1 MSQTLPSLLNPW
13 HATVPVLR
21 ARDLQLVVTKTED
34 TIICTGHTRV
44 LLCPECHWLW
54 ATRQALCSPSFLPSS
69 PSIHQKGFHTDHFP
83 GTAQRQNWKP
93 VTLYHWFS
101 LLRVAAHFIT
111 RKQKQASRIPKW
123 FNLVLLLL
131 FAQRAAHV
139 GVDKCC
145 QLPQKVAPPSD
156 LNHNQIHFSKT
167 VTK

>member
-1 MSQTLPSLLNPW
+1 MLHYQFWGPGISSWLLQKQRTQLSALDIPEYCS
-13 HATVPVLR
+13 VLN
-21 ARDLQLVVTKTED
+21 VTGCGPQD
-34 TIICTGHTRV
+34 RHCVHH
-44 LLCPECHWLW
+44 L
-54 ATRQALCSPSFLPSS
+54 SS
-69 PSIHQKGFHTDHFP
+69 PPAHQYTKKDFTQTEKTNHFP